1 MEVLLP
7 CDLITY
13 LNAYLN
19 YAKQGLFGVLYSCS
33 PLLQVYPYH
42 LFVMYSFFFCG
53 MTHHQAQYIMCVRRN
68 FWYIIDSL
76 LRFPQYPPPQKI
88 RQRKEK
94 QNPDR
99 KKFFDM
105 VVMLFWSCLFQLAT
119 IGGLFWA
126 DLIPH
131 FGFSSNMTEFSKYTP
146 PLSLPR
152 LTLMGG
158 WTTLTNPSSNV
169 LFLAT
174 LIIHLNVTLE
184 FLMVAQTAGGMD

>member
-1 MEVLLP
+1 MSGEISGTS
-7 CDLITY
+7 LIPSYFY
-13 LNAYLN
+13 LNI
-19 YAKQGLFGVLYSCS
+19 
-33 PLLQVYPYH
+33 LL
-42 LFVMYSFFFCG
+42 LTSS
-53 MTHHQAQYIMCVRRN
+53 T
-68 FWYIIDSL
+68 
-76 LRFPQYPPPQKI
+76 QKI